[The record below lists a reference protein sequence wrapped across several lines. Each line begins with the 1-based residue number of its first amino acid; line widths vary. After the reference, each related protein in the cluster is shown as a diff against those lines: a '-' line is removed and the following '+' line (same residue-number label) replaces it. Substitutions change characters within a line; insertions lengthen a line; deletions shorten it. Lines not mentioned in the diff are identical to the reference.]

1 MKCVNIAVVSPI
13 FREEEPL
20 ISMVGGIE
28 ECSPMTDTN
37 KILRQIEKAFKPKPP
52 KQQQKLTPK
61 QLAQMAKVKSSI
73 HLFRLK
79 LGTLDRVK
87 DESDQL
93 IQELIKTFIQQIP
106 KQITQATSGLAP
118 SSGEHG
124 STHGAEQDPPLDDL
138 APGTVDEQTV
148 KQNSKGHREPDDTEH
163 SD

>member
-1 MKCVNIAVVSPI
+1 
-13 FREEEPL
+13 
-20 ISMVGGIE
+20 
-28 ECSPMTDTN
+28 MTDTN

-79 LGTLDRVK
+79 LATLDRVK

-106 KQITQATSGLAP
+106 KQITQATSGLT
-118 SSGEHG
+118 SSSDEHG
-124 STHGAEQDPPLDDL
+124 SGAENDPTADDL
-138 APGTVDEQTV
+138 APSTVDEQTV
-148 KQNSKGHREPDDTEH
+148 KQSSKGHRESHDTEH
-163 SD
+163 SDR